1 MCGRKCIPDPGGPA
15 PGGAFLNHSCALPR
29 QDAVHLL
36 VAHRCFG
43 HFFCIYISLS
53 NPDTPS
59 CHLPITSIFSSYA
72 KRKGYFEACVA
83 GNGQLPRAS
92 PSEEPW
98 RVPCTPLDISGTPAA
113 EATCTDSSKQANKML
128 SYSESHPISLL
139 LDIATLYILMK
150 CVRLKIQNQIYSLTV

>member
-1 MCGRKCIPDPGGPA
+1 MHPRPWSSCPRWGFPEPLLCSSPARCCAPAGRTQVLWA
-15 PGGAFLNHSCALPR
+15 
-29 QDAVHLL
+29 
-36 VAHRCFG
+36 
-43 HFFCIYISLS
+43 FFCIYISLS
-53 NPDTPS
+53 NPDTPP

-83 GNGQLPRAS
+83 GNGQRPRAS

-98 RVPCTPLDISGTPAA
+98 RVPCRPLDISGTPAE

-128 SYSESHPISLL
+128 NYSESHPISLL

-150 CVRLKIQNQIYSLTV
+150 CVRLKIQNQIHSLTV